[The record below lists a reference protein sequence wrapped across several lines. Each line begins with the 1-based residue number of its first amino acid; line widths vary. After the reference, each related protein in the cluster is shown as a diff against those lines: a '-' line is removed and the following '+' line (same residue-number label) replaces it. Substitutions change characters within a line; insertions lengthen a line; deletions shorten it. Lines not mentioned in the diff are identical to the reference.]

1 MLIASF
7 TILGFAVLLGAALA
21 FLHLRAEGAKMPVWP
36 LGGLHGLLALAGLG
50 SLLVGLGGPPRGLGT
65 GTEAFGKI
73 SAGLLALAA
82 LMGGAMLIM
91 RRRKRRLPGALI
103 GAHATLAVSGFVV
116 LAAYILVG

>member
-1 MLIASF
+1 MLNASF
-7 TILGFAVLLGAALA
+7 SILGSAVLLGAVLA
-21 FLHLRAEGAKMPVWP
+21 VLHLRAEGAAMPAWP

-50 SLLVGLGGPPRGLGT
+50 CLLVGLGGPPRGLST

-73 SAGLLALAA
+73 SAGLLAIAA
-82 LMGGAMLIM
+82 LMGGGILIM
-91 RRRKRRLPGALI
+91 RLRKRQFPGVLI